1 MLTRVYTIPSGH
13 EAMIAF
19 CRSDGAK
26 GSGSRGLNQ
35 RTPSSTPLPFTLF
48 PARPHSTIDTTG
60 PGLVTSSQ
68 TQDSGVAQ
76 VHTYLFQEGIWVAK
90 GEYVDE
96 AMNRA
101 SLEGETKVIHGP
113 DVWLNEGRMTL
124 STGGKTVE
132 IENLY
137 RIVPFAAGSDFTK
150 WESFNPALGALRG
163 HFIVIGNAILSS
175 CTSADSRYTGAEFL
189 LQEDADRYI
198 NRGTL
203 FSASAKIS
211 SWTLT
216 LIRKVQS

>member
-1 MLTRVYTIPSGH
+1 MYIIEGISGQ
-13 EAMIAF
+13 
-19 CRSDGAK
+19 RPD
-26 GSGSRGLNQ
+26 SGFRIQKSGVSNPDSRFPKPGH
-35 RTPSSTPLPFTLF
+35 PFF
-48 PARPHSTIDTTG
+48 SIDIERGT
-60 PGLVTSSQ
+60 LVTSDDGAQ
-68 TQDSGVAQ
+68 YDHGVSM
-76 VHTYLFQEGIWVAK
+76 HTFLFQEGIWVAK

-124 STGGKTVE
+124 STGGKTVD

-137 RIVPFAAGSDFTK
+137 RIVPFAAGSDFTA
-150 WESFNPALGALRG
+150 WESFNPALGLLRG

-175 CTSADSRYTGAEFL
+175 CTSADSRYTGTEFL

-216 LIRKVQS
+216 LIRKVPS